1 MKRII
6 VLSCFLPL
14 LCLGQDDQPQ
24 KKDKKQKTSLGFG
37 VKGGVNFA
45 VFSEHATGMQL
56 LLFERHDSPAPY
68 QIITLDPAHAPKSV
82 ENFLAYVDAK
92 HYDGT
97 VFHRIIPGFVVQGGA
112 PTGGGS
118 GGPGYT
124 FEDELPTEG
133 PPFYDVGSLAMANS
147 GPDTNGSQF
156 YVVTGQQ
163 GIDLPADYSLFGQVT
178 EGMETV
184 RAIEATGTPEGTPSA
199 ATTLESVTIT
209 EG

>member
-1 MKRII
+1 
-6 VLSCFLPL
+6 
-14 LCLGQDDQPQ
+14 
-24 KKDKKQKTSLGFG
+24 
-37 VKGGVNFA
+37 
-45 VFSEHATGMQL
+45 
-56 LLFERHDSPAPY
+56 
-68 QIITLDPAHAPKSV
+68 
-82 ENFLAYVDAK
+82 
-92 HYDGT
+92 
-97 VFHRIIPGFVVQGGA
+97 
-112 PTGGGS
+112 
-118 GGPGYT
+118 
-124 FEDELPTEG
+124 
-133 PPFYDVGSLAMANS
+133 MANS